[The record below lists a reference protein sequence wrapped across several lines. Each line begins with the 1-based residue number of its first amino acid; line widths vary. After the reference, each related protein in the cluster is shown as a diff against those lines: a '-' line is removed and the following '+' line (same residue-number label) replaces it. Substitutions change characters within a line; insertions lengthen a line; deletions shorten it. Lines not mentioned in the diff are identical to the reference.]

1 MKISIID
8 IGSNTIKLVIYEVRK
23 DNSFIGVQ
31 QESAKVKLGESLA
44 YSDSLNEQSILKSID
59 VLLQYRDIIRLEST
73 NKVLCVAT
81 SAVREAKNG
90 KYFIDQ
96 VLERTGF
103 KVRVLNGE
111 EEAYYSYLGA
121 SMKTCIPNGLYF
133 DLGGGSLELV
143 YTEDFHIKKA
153 QALPLGALRLTRTFA
168 NDDGSFSKKDC
179 DNMDQR
185 IMDTLPTKKSYGIGI
200 DTLLVGAGG
209 TLRALG
215 RYDQKRSGF
224 PFEKIHNYRISSNT
238 IDSLRKELSSLKPS
252 VITDRGTFDSTRIE
266 TVVAGIHIIHGIM
279 KKFDFEEVIISGYG
293 IREGILASFIQNPNT
308 LENHDIDNLEK
319 QIVSILSYHS
329 HKHDISNFGLDDM
342 TRDMIYH
349 RLLKEREVEILSYA
363 LYTLGKLPESNKYYS
378 LFYQVLD
385 EDYPRLTYREQMILA
400 LSIIYSKKMRI
411 GEELFSKYSNL
422 LKPQNLK
429 SIQKIAILLNL
440 ARIIIKTRSQ
450 IRTKLTDNQSMI
462 FTIIPTQKSFPTTL
476 LKQVIEKTSKIFGI
490 PVQYHIPDR
499 INRFKASTRNIIS
512 INSQI

>member
-1 MKISIID
+1 
-8 IGSNTIKLVIYEVRK
+8 LVIYEVRK

-179 DNMDQR
+179 DNIDQR

-238 IDSLRKELSSLKPS
+238 IDSLRKELNSLKPNE
-252 VITDRGTFDSTRIE
+252 IANRGTFDSTRIE

>member
-44 YSDSLNEQSILKSID
+44 HSDSLDEQSILKSID

-90 KYFIDQ
+90 KYFVDQ

-143 YTEDFHIKKA
+143 YTEDFHIKRA

-179 DNMDQR
+179 DDMDQR

-224 PFEKIHNYRISSNT
+224 PFEKIHNYRLSSNT
-238 IDSLRKELSSLKPS
+238 IDSLRKELSSLKPNEIAS
-252 VITDRGTFDSTRIE
+252 RGTFDSTRIE
-266 TVVAGIHIIHGIM
+266 TIVAGIHIIHGIM

-308 LENHDIDNLEK
+308 LENHNIDNLEK

-349 RLLKEREVEILSYA
+349 RLLKDREVEILSYA

-385 EDYPRLTYREQMILA
+385 EDYPHLTYREQMILA

-429 SIQKIAILLNL
+429 SIQKIAILLSL
-440 ARIIIKTRSQ
+440 ASIIIKTRSQ

-476 LKQVIEKTSKIFGI
+476 LKHVIEKTSKIFDI

-499 INRFKASTRNIIS
+499 INRFKASTRTILS
-512 INSQI
+512 MNSQI

>member
-23 DNSFIGVQ
+23 DNSFFGVQ

-44 YSDSLNEQSILKSID
+44 HSDSLDEQSILKSID

-90 KYFIDQ
+90 KYFVDQ

-143 YTEDFHIKKA
+143 YTEDFHIKRA

-179 DNMDQR
+179 DDMDQR

-224 PFEKIHNYRISSNT
+224 PFEKIHNYRLSSNT
-238 IDSLRKELSSLKPS
+238 IDSLRKELSSLRHNEIAS
-252 VITDRGTFDSTRIE
+252 RGTFDSTRIE

-349 RLLKEREVEILSYA
+349 RLLKDREVEILSYA

-429 SIQKIAILLNL
+429 SIQKIAILLSL
-440 ARIIIKTRSQ
+440 ASIIIKTRSQ

-462 FTIIPTQKSFPTTL
+462 FTIIPTQKSFPSTL
-476 LKQVIEKTSKIFGI
+476 LKHVIEKTSKIFDI

-499 INRFKASTRNIIS
+499 INRFKASTRTILS
-512 INSQI
+512 MNSQI

>member
-179 DNMDQR
+179 DNIDQR

>member
-44 YSDSLNEQSILKSID
+44 HSDSLDEQSILKSID

-90 KYFIDQ
+90 KYFVDQ